1 MVNRSSDVIFRAVT
15 IVLAIL
21 FVFPTAATVVLSFA
35 DGYGAYIDFFIWEPR
50 LVKALVNSM
59 IIALL
64 SAFGSIFVSLGAAYV
79 FSFHEFK
86 GKGALFYI
94 YIIVMMMPFQVT
106 LLSQYIASKQL
117 HIYDSPAALI
127 FPSVFSPFAAF
138 LLTQIMKTTDKDM
151 IDAAKMDTSSEI
163 CILAK
168 IIIPTIRP
176 GIICAWILVFC
187 EQWNS
192 VAEPLVLMETKS
204 GYPLSVLIDSG
215 LDTDLRFAAA
225 SIYMILPLLLY
236 MLFESEI
243 LSGLGE
249 YKL

>member
-1 MVNRSSDVIFRAVT
+1 MVRRSIFRAATV
-15 IVLAIL
+15 VLAIL
-21 FVFPTAATVVLSFA
+21 FVIPTAAAVVLSFA
-35 DGYGAYIDFFIWEPR
+35 DGLDSYTDFFIWEPQ
-50 LVKALVNSM
+50 LVTALVNSI
-59 IIALL
+59 IIASL

-86 GKGALFYI
+86 GKGLIFYI

-127 FPSVFSPFAAF
+127 FLSVFSPFAAF
-138 LLTQIMKTTDKDM
+138 LLTQIMKTADKDM
-151 IDAAKMDTSSEI
+151 IAAAKMDTSSEI

-187 EQWNS
+187 EQWNT

-204 GYPLSVLIDSG
+204 SYPLSVLIDSG